1 MGLEF
6 FQTVMG
12 HNFYEYEFPRL
23 ADAVEKLAGEVEKM
37 NKKSVCTDE
46 EGKIRIDFAPF
57 SVVLE
62 QGNSA
67 DHPTIQISLADES
80 GNAFCDIVTITQLQ
94 DAGNK
99 LVAVHVWGGPAS
111 DAEVCKFVVALPG
124 ENQENERKYQNG

>member
-6 FQTVMG
+6 YQTVMG

-37 NKKSVCTDE
+37 NKKSACASE
-46 EGKIRIDFAPF
+46 EGKVKIDFAPF

-62 QGNSA
+62 RDSIA
-67 DHPTIQISLADES
+67 DHPAIQILLADES
-80 GNAFCDIVTITQLQ
+80 GNTLCDIASIEQLEN
-94 DAGNK
+94 AEHK
-99 LVAVHVWGGPAS
+99 KFATVHVWGDPAS

-124 ENQENERKYQNG
+124 ESSENERN

>member
-62 QGNSA
+62 QGNTA
-67 DHPTIQISLADES
+67 ERPTIQILLADEN
-80 GNAFCDIVTITQLQ
+80 GNALCDIVSITQLQ
-94 DAGNK
+94 DAENK
-99 LVAVHVWGGPAS
+99 LATVRVWGGPAS
-111 DAEVCKFVVALPG
+111 DAEVCKFVVALSG
-124 ENQENERKYQNG
+124 ENSKYERKY

>member
-37 NKKSVCTDE
+37 NKKSTCVNE

-62 QGNSA
+62 RESTA
-67 DHPTIQISLADES
+67 ERPTIQILLADES
-80 GNAFCDIVTITQLQ
+80 GNAFCDIVSITQLQ
-94 DAGNK
+94 DAENK
-99 LVAVHVWGGPAS
+99 LAAVRVWGGPAS
-111 DAEVCKFVVALPG
+111 DAEACKFVVALPT
-124 ENQENERKYQNG
+124 ENSENERKY

>member
-37 NKKSVCTDE
+37 NKKCACGGE
-46 EGKIRIDFAPF
+46 EDKIKIGFAPF

-62 QGNSA
+62 HDNLA
-67 DHPTIQISLADES
+67 ERPTIQISLADEN

-94 DAGNK
+94 DAENK
-99 LVAVHVWGGPAS
+99 LASVRVWGGPAS
-111 DAEVCKFVVALPG
+111 DAEVCKFVVALPT
-124 ENQENERKYQNG
+124 ENQENERKY

>member
-12 HNFYEYEFPRL
+12 HNFYKYEFPRL

-37 NKKSVCTDE
+37 NKESVCTNE

-62 QGNSA
+62 HDNMA
-67 DHPTIQISLADES
+67 ERPTICISLADAD
-80 GNAFCDIVTITQLQ
+80 GNTLCNIVTITQLQ
-94 DAGNK
+94 DAENK

-111 DAEVCKFVVALPG
+111 DAEVCKFVVALSG
-124 ENQENERKYQNG
+124 ENSKYERKY

>member
-6 FQTVMG
+6 YQTVMG

-37 NKKSVCTDE
+37 NKKGACASE
-46 EGKIRIDFAPF
+46 EGKIKIDFSPF

-62 QGNSA
+62 HDNLA
-67 DHPTIQISLADES
+67 ERPTIGILLADEN
-80 GNAFCDIVTITQLQ
+80 GNAVCDIASITQLQ
-94 DAGNK
+94 DAENK
-99 LVAVHVWGGPAS
+99 LASVRVWGGPAS

-124 ENQENERKYQNG
+124 ENSKNERKY

>member
-37 NKKSVCTDE
+37 NKKSACASE
-46 EGKIRIDFAPF
+46 EGKIKIDFAPF

-62 QGNSA
+62 HDNMA
-67 DHPTIQISLADES
+67 DCPTIKISLADES
-80 GNAFCDIVTITQLQ
+80 GNTLCDIVTITQLK
-94 DAGNK
+94 DAENK
-99 LVAVHVWGGPAS
+99 LATVRVWGGPAS
-111 DAEVCKFVVALPG
+111 DAEVCKFVVALSG
-124 ENQENERKYQNG
+124 ENSKNERKY

>member
-46 EGKIRIDFAPF
+46 EDKIKIDFAPF

-62 QGNSA
+62 RESTA
-67 DHPTIQISLADES
+67 YRPTIKISLADES
-80 GNAFCDIVTITQLQ
+80 GNAFCDIVTITQLK
-94 DAGNK
+94 DAENK
-99 LVAVHVWGGPAS
+99 LATVRVWGGPAS

-124 ENQENERKYQNG
+124 ENSKYERKY

>member
-37 NKKSVCTDE
+37 NKKSACASE
-46 EGKIRIDFAPF
+46 EGKIKIDFSPF

-62 QGNSA
+62 RGNTA
-67 DHPTIQISLADES
+67 DCPTIQISLADEG

-94 DAGNK
+94 DAENK

-111 DAEVCKFVVALPG
+111 DAEVCKFMVALPG
-124 ENQENERKYQNG
+124 ENSKYERKY

>member
-37 NKKSVCTDE
+37 NKKSACTNE
-46 EGKIRIDFAPF
+46 EGKIKIDFAPF

-62 QGNSA
+62 HDNMA
-67 DHPTIQISLADES
+67 ERPTICISLADES

-94 DAGNK
+94 DAENK
-99 LVAVHVWGGPAS
+99 LADVHVWGGPAS

-124 ENQENERKYQNG
+124 ENSKNERKY

>member
-23 ADAVEKLAGEVEKM
+23 ADAVEKLAGEVEKL

-62 QGNSA
+62 HDNMA
-67 DHPTIQISLADES
+67 DHPAICISLADEN
-80 GNAFCDIVTITQLQ
+80 GNTICDIVSITQLQ
-94 DAGNK
+94 DAENK
-99 LVAVHVWGGPAS
+99 LAAVRVWGGPAS

-124 ENQENERKYQNG
+124 ENSKNERKY